1 MGQIIVVDIG
11 NTFGKIAVAFDD
23 GTVESVSR
31 VSHSQMESS
40 LLETILRHSNAN
52 GVIIS
57 CVGMELSS
65 IERMLQG
72 RGVRYIILSHK
83 TKLPISI
90 GYNTPATLGAD
101 RIATATGAFSL
112 FPGESLMVVDFGT
125 AITIDFITA
134 QGEFSGGNISL
145 GMRSR
150 FESLHA
156 MTHNLPM
163 IEPPYIDASFG
174 RNTREAITSGVI
186 LGIIFEIEGYIS
198 RFRPEKVIFTGG
210 DALFFAKR
218 MKSPIF
224 VIYNLL
230 FRGLIKISLFNE

>member
-112 FPGESLMVVDFGT
+112 FPGESMMVVDFGT

-224 VIYNLL
+224 VVYNLL

>member
-1 MGQIIVVDIG
+1 MEQTIVVDIG

-40 LLETILRHSNAN
+40 LLETISSHPSAK

-57 CVGMELSS
+57 CVGMDLSS
-65 IERMLQG
+65 IKKMLHG
-72 RGVRYIILSHK
+72 RGVRYIVLSHK
-83 TKLPISI
+83 TKLPIAI
-90 GYNTPATLGAD
+90 GYNTPDTLGAD
-101 RIATATGAFSL
+101 RIATAAGAFSL
-112 FPGESLMVVDFGT
+112 FPGEFIMVVDFGT
-125 AITIDFITA
+125 AITIDFITCE
-134 QGEFSGGNISL
+134 GEFLGGNISL
-145 GMRSR
+145 GMRRR
-150 FESLHA
+150 FESLHT
-156 MTHNLPM
+156 MTHKLPM
-163 IEPPYIDASFG
+163 IEPPYLEASIG
-174 RNTREAITSGVI
+174 KNTREAITSGVI

>member
-150 FESLHA
+150 FKSLHA

-224 VIYNLL
+224 VVYNLL

>member
-174 RNTREAITSGVI
+174 RNTREAITSGII

-224 VIYNLL
+224 VVYNLL

>member
-112 FPGESLMVVDFGT
+112 FPGESMMVVDFGT

-134 QGEFSGGNISL
+134 QGEF
-145 GMRSR
+145 
-150 FESLHA
+150 
-156 MTHNLPM
+156 
-163 IEPPYIDASFG
+163 
-174 RNTREAITSGVI
+174 
-186 LGIIFEIEGYIS
+186 
-198 RFRPEKVIFTGG
+198 
-210 DALFFAKR
+210 
-218 MKSPIF
+218 
-224 VIYNLL
+224 
-230 FRGLIKISLFNE
+230 

>member
-1 MGQIIVVDIG
+1 MEQTIVVDIG

-40 LLETILRHSNAN
+40 LLQTILRHSNAN

>member
-224 VIYNLL
+224 VVYNLL

>member
-101 RIATATGAFSL
+101 RIATATGAFFL

-224 VIYNLL
+224 VVYNLL

>member
-1 MGQIIVVDIG
+1 MGQIVVVDIG

-31 VSHSQMESS
+31 VPHSQLETS
-40 LLETILRHSNAN
+40 LLEIISNHPYAG

-57 CVGMELSS
+57 CVGMEISS

-101 RIATATGAFSL
+101 RIATAAGAFSL
-112 FPGESLMVVDFGT
+112 FPGESLMVVDLGT

-163 IEPPYIDASFG
+163 IEPPYIEASFG

-198 RFRPEKVIFTGG
+198 RFKPEKVIFTGG

-224 VIYNLL
+224 VVYNLL